1 MSAMHKQHVPWFL
14 WPLAMLW
21 RLLATL
27 VGLTGRFVAM
37 ILGMIFTCVG
47 VIVSLT
53 LIGAVVGIPLAII
66 GVLLFLRGMF

>member
-1 MSAMHKQHVPWFL
+1 
-14 WPLAMLW
+14 
-21 RLLATL
+21 
-27 VGLTGRFVAM
+27 
-37 ILGMIFTCVG
+37 MIFTCVG